1 MLKLVKPDLIY
12 YEQYNEMMKEWR
24 EDGSR
29 IAPWFLDKPCESL
42 DSFYE
47 LIRNLDDIEKGM
59 VDKQFSSSSSYFVI
73 DENDKLI
80 GATRLAHYLTIDG
93 LNTWGHIGYG
103 VRPSERRKGYATE
116 MLKLTLEEGR
126 NRYHI
131 NEFLLGAYETNIA
144 SVKTIEKCNGN
155 FYRTVVDQSCD
166 GRNKIIKQYWV
177 K

>member
-1 MLKLVKPDLIY
+1 MG
-12 YEQYNEMMKEWR
+12 

-93 LNTWGHIGYG
+93 LNTWG
-103 VRPSERRKGYATE
+103 
-116 MLKLTLEEGR
+116 
-126 NRYHI
+126 
-131 NEFLLGAYETNIA
+131 GAYRIW
-144 SVKTIEKCNGN
+144 SKTIRKKKRLC
-155 FYRTVVDQSCD
+155 Y
-166 GRNKIIKQYWV
+166 
-177 K
+177 